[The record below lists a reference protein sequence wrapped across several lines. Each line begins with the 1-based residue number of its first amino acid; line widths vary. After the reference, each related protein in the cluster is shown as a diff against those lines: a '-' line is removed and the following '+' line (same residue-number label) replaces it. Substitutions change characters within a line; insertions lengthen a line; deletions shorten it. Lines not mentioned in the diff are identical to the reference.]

1 MNKKRSMLS
10 IPQHLSDTI
19 RTALLTRKE
28 SVAVAESVTAGLLQF
43 AFSTIPDASSFFQG
57 GITAFNLAQKY
68 KHLQVEP
75 IHAMDVNCVSKKVAV
90 EMSLQV
96 CQLFSS
102 DWGMGIT
109 GYATPIEE
117 SGNELFAYYAIT
129 HRGKIKAEARI
140 KPRATEPQQVQ
151 EEYVQHVLRRLASI
165 FAR

>member
-1 MNKKRSMLS
+1 MLL
-10 IPQHLSDTI
+10 IPQHLSDKI

-28 SVAVAESVTAGLLQF
+28 SIAVAESVTAGLLQF

-75 IHAMDVNCVSKKVAV
+75 IHAMGVNCVSKKIAV
-90 EMSLQV
+90 EMAIQV

-102 DWGMGIT
+102 DWGLGIT

-129 HRGKIKAEARI
+129 YRGKIKAEARI

-151 EEYVQHVLRRLASI
+151 EEYVQHLLRQLASLH
-165 FAR
+165 AMK